1 MDSPLRSL
9 HGSRWILAGLVTA
22 GLAVPALAGNV
33 LTVGGVGGNF
43 ADIQSAVTAA
53 ANDDV
58 ILVRAGTYAGFA
70 IDGKSLGVVADT
82 GAVVNVNSQVV
93 VQNVAAGGRVVMAGL
108 HVVDTGVF
116 LDSFLL
122 VSNVAGSVRMVGCEI
137 GRASWTAEV
146 WETQAAATIVNSP
159 DVALTGCTLRGRNGP
174 REQLLDIAPPAGG
187 SGIDVQSS
195 RVSLHDCQ
203 CTGGQGGPP
212 YGDRQGCPGGDGC
225 RVLGSAS
232 LLHASG
238 STFQGGNAADGHD
251 QMDCLDFLAGDGG
264 PGGNG
269 IATMAPGSPAPQV
282 ILLDTTLVVG
292 AGGQGGTGAC
302 GPDGLDG
309 PPGMQMELAP
319 GTQLTQIPGSNRR
332 MIMPVPVRESAPVS
346 LTFTGVPGDS
356 VRLTMWDQAGF
367 VFVPTYNGVLL
378 ERAPL
383 LRRINLGIV
392 ADTGALTATIA
403 FPALPPGVQAR
414 LYFLQPY
421 FIDTSNTVRL
431 GSAVGQVVL
440 DSAF

>member
-22 GLAVPALAGNV
+22 GLAVPTLAGNV
-33 LTVGGVGGNF
+33 LTVGGVGGSF
-43 ADIQSAVTAA
+43 PDIQPAVTAA

-58 ILVRAGTYAGFA
+58 ILVRAGTYTAFT
-70 IDGKSLGVVADT
+70 IDGKSLAVVGDT
-82 GAVVNVNSQVV
+82 GAVVDVAGRVV
-93 VQNVAAGGRVVMAGL
+93 VQNVAAGGRVVLAGL
-108 HVVDTGVF
+108 RVIDTG
-116 LDSFLL
+116 DSQDCFLL
-122 VSNVAGSVRMVGCEI
+122 ASNVAGSVRVVACEI
-137 GRASWTAEV
+137 GRANFTGTSYSV
-146 WETQAAATIVNSP
+146 TQAGARIVNSP
-159 DVALTGCTLRGRNGP
+159 DVALTGCTLQGREGP
-174 REQLLDIAPPAGG
+174 AEQLFDIEHPRGG
-187 SGIDVQSS
+187 SGIDVEAS

-203 CTGGQGGPP
+203 CTGGLAGPP
-212 YGDRQGCPGGDGC
+212 YGDRTGGQGGDGC
-225 RVLGSAS
+225 RVWGTAS
-232 LLHASG
+232 FLHASG
-238 STFQGGNAADGHD
+238 SSFRGGAGADGHD
-251 QMDCLDFLAGDGG
+251 QLNCLDFFAGDGG
-264 PGGNG
+264 PGGDAIDG
-269 IATMAPGSPAPQV
+269 GHPMPAPQIV
-282 ILLDTTLVVG
+282 LLDATLVVG
-292 AGGQGGTGAC
+292 TGGQGGFGTC
-302 GPDGLDG
+302 GPNGFDGA
-309 PPGMQMELAP
+309 PGVQFDFAP
-319 GTQLTQIPGSNRR
+319 GTQLTQIPGSTRR
-332 MIMPVPVRESAPVS
+332 MMMPVPVRETAPVS

-421 FIDTSNTVRL
+421 FIDTSNAVRL